1 MRWAMARSARR
12 RRFVAITIAVLF
24 AAMPAAICLAGA
36 ASTRGQQEPCA
47 TMAEG
52 GGSSLQQHCCA
63 VDAPNSSAIL
73 SLALQSYTAAPIS
86 VETHVVGID
95 FNDARSG
102 LPNLDSIALDP
113 PRHPTYLRLSV
124 FRI

>member
-1 MRWAMARSARR
+1 MARNARR
-12 RRFVAITIAVLF
+12 RRFVATAIAVLF

-36 ASTRGQQEPCA
+36 TKAEQEPCA
-47 TMAEG
+47 TMADGG

-73 SLALQSYTAAPIS
+73 SLALHFVAASPS
-86 VETHVVGID
+86 CFEANVFAID
-95 FNDARSG
+95 FNDRPVG
-102 LPNLDSIALDP
+102 LPNLDSTALVP
-113 PRHPTYLRLSV
+113 PRSPTYLLLSV

>member
-1 MRWAMARSARR
+1 MARNVRR
-12 RRFVAITIAVLF
+12 RRFVATAIAVLF

-36 ASTRGQQEPCA
+36 ASTRAEQEPCA
-47 TMAEG
+47 TMADGG

-73 SLALQSYTAAPIS
+73 SLALPFVTASPSCFEANVFDI
-86 VETHVVGID
+86 V
-95 FNDARSG
+95 FNDRPVGLRS
-102 LPNLDSIALDP
+102 LDSIAPDP
-113 PRHPTYLRLSV
+113 PRSPTYLLLSV

>member
-1 MRWAMARSARR
+1 MARNVRR
-12 RRFVAITIAVLF
+12 RRFVATAIAVLF
-24 AAMPAAICLAGA
+24 AAMPVAICLAGA
-36 ASTRGQQEPCA
+36 ASTKGQQEPCA

-73 SLALQSYTAAPIS
+73 SLALHFFASPSY
-86 VETHVVGID
+86 VETHALGID
-95 FNDARSG
+95 FNHPPLRLTNRDAF
-102 LPNLDSIALDP
+102 ALDP
-113 PRHPTYLRLSV
+113 PHSPTYLLLSV